1 MKWQQRNI
9 KNRKIVLH
17 KIMVSMG
24 GRTYR
29 RLLVTPRQLAK
40 LNALPI
46 GKEIF
51 LSMFY
56 CYSGDNMHVI
66 RSRDGLQFMPSPY
79 DTRNGSYDVVVRTQ
93 LPKGNPSNVIRKQK
107 DEAARRQL

>member
-1 MKWQQRNI
+1 MKRQQRNI

-17 KIMVSMG
+17 KIKVPVG

-46 GKEIF
+46 GKEIS

-56 CYSGDNMHVI
+56 CYSGENMHVI
-66 RSRDGLQFMPSPY
+66 RTTDGLQFMPSPY
-79 DTRNGSYDVVVRTQ
+79 HTREVLHMTFQFVAARE
-93 LPKGNPSNVIRKQK
+93 RKQP
-107 DEAARRQL
+107 